1 MEAAMNL
8 SFLLSMALAA
18 ALPLTAQKTKVSKPL
33 GITAVAISQFE
44 DGPNVPN
51 DFVFDPGETVFVRF
65 QIEGFKAPPED
76 EPGKIQLSYILDA
89 KDPAGIPIVETK
101 SGKVEV
107 ELAPQDKEWL
117 PKVRHLAVVPST
129 APSGEYKFSAIVR
142 DGLAGGAEVKR
153 DIGFRV
159 RGRKVEPSESLVVR
173 NFRFLR
179 NEDDLA
185 ALAAPAYSAGSPV
198 WARFEITGFKLGVKN
213 AIDVEYGLAV
223 FRENGQ
229 KLFEQ
234 PVAAGDREAT
244 FYPKRYVPGA
254 LSINLAHDIAKA
266 PYTIELTARD
276 KIGKQT
282 VSTKHVFT
290 VE

>member
-1 MEAAMNL
+1 MNL
-8 SFLLSMALAA
+8 RLILSMALAVT
-18 ALPLTAQKTKVSKPL
+18 LPLTAQKAKLSKPL
-33 GITAVAISQFE
+33 GIASVAISQFE

-51 DFVFDPGETVFVRF
+51 DFAFDPGETVFVRF
-65 QIEGFKAPPED
+65 QIEGYKAPPED
-76 EPGKIQLSYILDA
+76 EPGKIQLSYILEA
-89 KDPAGIPIVETK
+89 KDPAGILIVETK

-117 PKVRHLAVVPST
+117 PKVRHIAVVPST
-129 APSGEYKFSAIVR
+129 APAGEYKFSAIVR
-142 DGLAGGAEVKR
+142 DGLAGGAEAKR
-153 DIGFRV
+153 DVVFRV
-159 RGRKVEPSESLVVR
+159 RGRKVEPSETLVVR

-179 NEDDLA
+179 NEDDAVSLPI
-185 ALAAPAYSAGSPV
+185 PAYSAGSPV
-198 WARFEITGFKLGVKN
+198 WARFEITGFKLGPKN

-234 PVAAGDREAT
+234 PAAAGDQEPA
-244 FYPKRYVPGA
+244 FYPKRFVPGA
-254 LSINLAHDIAKA
+254 LSLNLTKDIAKG

-276 KIGKQT
+276 KIGSQS
-282 VSTKHVFT
+282 VSSKHVFT

>member
-1 MEAAMNL
+1 M
-8 SFLLSMALAA
+8 SFRILISMALAA

-33 GITAVAISQFE
+33 AITAVAISQFE
-44 DGPNVPN
+44 DGPNVPD
-51 DFVFDPGETVFVRF
+51 DFAFDPGETIFVRF
-65 QIEGFKAPPED
+65 QIEGYKAPPQD
-76 EPGKIQLSYILDA
+76 EPGKIQLSYILEA
-89 KDPAGIPIVETK
+89 KDPSGVPIVETK

-117 PKVRHLAVVPST
+117 PKVRHIAVVPST
-129 APSGEYKFSAIVR
+129 APTGEYKFFAVVR
-142 DGLAGGAEVKR
+142 DGLAGGVEVKR
-153 DIGFRV
+153 DIVFRV
-159 RGRKVEPSESLVVR
+159 RGRKVEPSETLAIR

-179 NEDDLA
+179 NEDDA
-185 ALAAPAYSAGSPV
+185 VALPAPAYSAGSPV
-198 WARFEITGFKLGVKN
+198 WARFEITGFKLGPKN

-234 PVAAGDREAT
+234 PVAAGDQEPS
-244 FYPKRYVPGA
+244 FYPKRFVPGGM
-254 LSINLAHDIAKA
+254 SVNLTKDIAKA

-276 KIGKQT
+276 KIGNQT
-282 VSTKHVFT
+282 ISSKHVFT

>member
-1 MEAAMNL
+1 MNL
-8 SFLLSMALAA
+8 RHILCMALAA
-18 ALPLTAQKTKVSKPL
+18 ALPLTAQKAKTAAKPL
-33 GITAVAISQFE
+33 SITAVAISQFE

-51 DFVFDPGETVFVRF
+51 DFAFDPGETVFVRF
-65 QIEGFKAPPED
+65 QIEGYKAPPEN

-89 KDPAGIPIVETK
+89 KDQEGIPMVETK

-117 PKVRHLAVVPST
+117 PKVRHIAVVPST
-129 APSGEYKFSAIVR
+129 APTGEYKFSAIVR

-153 DIGFRV
+153 DIVFRV
-159 RGRKVEPSESLVVR
+159 RGRKMDASETLVIR

-179 NEDDLA
+179 NEDDAVSLPT
-185 ALAAPAYSAGSPV
+185 PAYSAGSPV
-198 WARFEITGFKLGVKN
+198 WARFEITGFKLGPKN

-223 FRENGQ
+223 FRADGQ

-234 PVAAGDREAT
+234 AVAAGDQEPS

-254 LSINLAHDIAKA
+254 LSVNLTKDIAKA

-282 VSTKHVFT
+282 AASKYVFT